1 MWNEMSHQTA
11 AIARHNKV
19 SMIIITIIMKT
30 ATFKNAVSNVAE
42 NVALVLPLPAQDASL
57 NASLDCCVHVEI
69 EKDFIEKLRSFL
81 KIFIISTLTC

>member
-1 MWNEMSHQTA
+1 MSHQTA
-11 AIARHNKV
+11 AIAAHNTV

-30 ATFKNAVSNVAE
+30 ATIKIAVSNVAE
-42 NVALVLPLPAQDASL
+42 NVALVLSLAAQDASV

-81 KIFIISTLTC
+81 KIFIMLTLTC